1 MNKLLLRAASYTV
14 VALSLDACNGGGTTL
29 SGGVYMGKV
38 ANAQVALYQ
47 ITADGAVALSPIA
60 VTRTDANGTFSVS
73 ASPRYPVLVR
83 ASGGTYIEEATGE
96 EATLSTPLSA
106 VYLSTPSRMSITP
119 YSTAVV
125 TDALA
130 RGGLNSANV
139 TAAASRVSA
148 FLGGIDAQQTVPVY
162 SGTANGSDIP
172 AGVRMAF
179 ALGAES
185 QARTDAGL
193 ALENSAQNIATQAA
207 NGDTLGMCHTGA
219 GNTSADGT
227 VHATAGD
234 ACTVTEGAVA
244 YAANALNRT
253 GIASVDQ
260 LAPAQGAPLAG
271 TIASGSCSDRVTLLA
286 NTSNLALFDS
296 RRQAVQATLVG
307 DMTASNWSTYPTPS
321 TWGPFATRYG
331 TLQMPA
337 GCTGAD
343 ALRELVMAVEN
354 YWVDQNVN
362 YCHHHIPGWLPPE
375 GTNTSGKPYRD
386 STPGSTLL
394 TCTAQRGAN
403 GAQSIQLAAGDAP
416 AAFPASSINW
426 HGVDCSDFTS
436 WAYNFAG
443 ITAND
448 LSTGIGTQACSTA
461 DNGGTDAAP
470 SPGVLL
476 DINQANIGTM
486 ESYLRPGDLLY
497 ITQENPTAD
506 AGQFTG
512 DYKISHV
519 VTWTGKHWS
528 DLQAGADASRY
539 DINRI
544 GQPDSRLGGD
554 FRAHFPPGFDFSQLG
569 ATPTTDPWMILDSHF
584 AGPAYRPFLLW
595 YRTHLSHVR
604 RIIGADD
611 ARADPVLSAY
621 VIKPISRNA
630 KRTLITLGS
639 THAGSTATSGYRMT
653 YENGGKHNCY
663 RAGTAQ

>member
-1 MNKLLLRAASYTV
+1 M
-14 VALSLDACNGGGTTL
+14 ALSLGACSGGGTTL

-47 ITADGAVALSPIA
+47 VTADGAVALNPIA
-60 VTRTDANGTFSVS
+60 VTRTDANGTFSLS
-73 ASPRYPVLVR
+73 ASPRYPLLVR

-96 EATLSTPLSA
+96 EATLSNPLSA
-106 VYLSTPSRMSITP
+106 VYLSAPSRMSITP

-125 TDALA
+125 TDAQA
-130 RGGLNSANV
+130 RGGLNRANV

-148 FLGGIDAQQTVPVY
+148 FLGGIDAQQTLPAY
-162 SGTANGSDIP
+162 DGTASGSDISP
-172 AGVRMAF
+172 SVRMAF

-193 ALENSAQNIATQAA
+193 TLAASAQNIATQAA
-207 NGDTLGMCHTGA
+207 NGDTLGLCHTGA
-219 GNTSADGT
+219 GNTSTDGT

-234 ACTVTEGAVA
+234 TCPVTEGAVA
-244 YAANALNRT
+244 YTANALNRT

-260 LAPAQGAPLAG
+260 LAPAQGTPLEG
-271 TIASGSCSDRVTLLA
+271 TIASGSCSDRTTLLT
-286 NTSNLALFDS
+286 NNMALFDS

-307 DMTASNWSTYPTPS
+307 DMTTSNWSTFPTPS

-331 TLQMPA
+331 ALRMPA
-337 GCTGAD
+337 GCTGPD

-362 YCHHHIPGWLPPE
+362 YCHHHVPGWLPPE
-375 GTNTSGKPYRD
+375 GTNAAGTSYRD
-386 STPGSTLL
+386 STRDSTLL
-394 TCTAQRGAN
+394 TCTAQRAADGS
-403 GAQSIQLAAGDAP
+403 QSLQLAAGDT
-416 AAFPASSINW
+416 PASFTADNINW

-443 ITAND
+443 ITSND

-461 DNGGTDAAP
+461 DNGGTDADP

-497 ITQENPTAD
+497 ITQESPMTD

-512 DYKISHV
+512 DYKLSHV
-519 VTWTGKHWS
+519 VTWTGKRWS

-539 DINRI
+539 DIARI

-554 FRAHFPPGFDFSQLG
+554 FRAHFPSGFDFSQLG
-569 ATPTTDPWMILDSHF
+569 ATPATNPWMILDSHF

-630 KRTLITLGS
+630 KRTWVTLGS
-639 THAGSTATSGYRMT
+639 THGGSTATSGYRLT
-653 YENGGKHNCY
+653 YENAGKHNCY